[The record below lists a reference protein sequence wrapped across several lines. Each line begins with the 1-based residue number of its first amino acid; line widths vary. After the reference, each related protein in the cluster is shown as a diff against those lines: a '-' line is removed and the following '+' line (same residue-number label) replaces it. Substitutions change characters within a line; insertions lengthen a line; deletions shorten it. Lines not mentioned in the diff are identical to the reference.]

1 MIQKVLLPKLGQT
14 VETAVIETWRV
25 KEGDPVKKGDVLCEI
40 TTDKATL
47 EVESYV
53 KGTLLKILGPT
64 GQPLPVNSL
73 IAVVGDPGEAIP
85 ADLLAGGVQADAPT
99 AAPAAPAAATPAP
112 APTPSAPAPAREPA
126 PVAAKPQPA
135 PAPAV
140 LDIPAASGRLF
151 ASPRARK
158 LAAHEHVPLV
168 ALKGSGPN
176 GRVVEKDVAV
186 YADKVRQIGVTPLA
200 RKLAAE
206 RGVDVLALAAEGKKV
221 TRDDVVAAQPVTA
234 PAAVTRVMP
243 RAGKVGLTPMRRI
256 IAERMCQSKRDIPC
270 YYLHMDAD
278 MTDLM
283 EARRRFNARGDLRVS
298 INDYI
303 VVACARALAEF
314 PDVNS
319 RWDGDGITYRGECNV
334 SFAVALDAGLIVPV
348 VKNIERKTLPQVA
361 EDSRTLIEKARG
373 KKLLPAE
380 YEGGCMTISN
390 LGTFGV
396 KHFIPIVNPGES
408 CILGLGMIEDRVVVR
423 QGGIHI
429 RKVMTMTLA
438 ADHRLVDGAV
448 GAKFLERIRDLLENP
463 TQLEK

>member
-25 KEGDPVKKGDVLCEI
+25 KEGDAVKKGDVLCEI

-53 KGTLLKILGPT
+53 KGTLLKILGQA
-64 GQPLPVNSL
+64 GQELPVNSL
-73 IAVVGDPGEAIP
+73 IAVVGDPGEEVP
-85 ADLLAGGVQADAPT
+85 ADLLAGGVQADAP
-99 AAPAAPAAATPAP
+99 AAPAPAAPAA
-112 APTPSAPAPAREPA
+112 
-126 PVAAKPQPA
+126 PVPQPA
-135 PAPAV
+135 LTPQPKAAPSATKPQSAPEPEV
-140 LDIPAASGRLF
+140 VEVPVASGRIF
-151 ASPRARK
+151 VSPRARK
-158 LAAHEHVPLV
+158 LAADEHVPLV
-168 ALKGSGPN
+168 VLKGSGPN
-176 GRVVEKDVAV
+176 GRIVEKDVAD
-186 YADKVRQIGVTPLA
+186 YLAKVKQAGVTPLA

-206 RGVDVLALAAEGKKV
+206 RGVDVVALAAEGKKV
-221 TRDDVVAAQPVTA
+221 TKEDVLAAQPVAVAAA
-234 PAAVTRVMP
+234 PQRVMP
-243 RAGKVGLTPMRRI
+243 KGGKVGLTPMRRI
-256 IAERMCQSKRDIPC
+256 IAERMSQSKREIPC

-278 MTDLM
+278 MTELM
-283 EARRRFNARGDLRVS
+283 EARRRFNAKGDVRVS

-303 VVACARALAEF
+303 LVACGRALAEF

-334 SFAVALDAGLIVPV
+334 SFAVALDSGLIVPV
-348 VKNIERKTLPQVA
+348 VKNIERKTLQQVSD
-361 EDSRTLIEKARG
+361 DSRTLIEKARG
-373 KKLLPAE
+373 KKLLPEE
-380 YEGGCMTISN
+380 YEGGCMTVSN

-408 CILGLGMIEDRVVVR
+408 SILGLGTIEDRVVVR

-438 ADHRLVDGAV
+438 VDHRTVDGAV

>member
-25 KEGDPVKKGDVLCEI
+25 KEGDAVKKGDILCEI

-47 EVESYV
+47 EVESYA
-53 KGTLLKILGPT
+53 KGTLLKILAPT

-85 ADLLAGGVQADAPT
+85 AELLAGGVQADVPAAAPT
-99 AAPAAPAAATPAP
+99 APAAVTPAP
-112 APTPSAPAPAREPA
+112 AATPTAPAREPA

-135 PAPAV
+135 HTPVEIDISAAP
-140 LDIPAASGRLF
+140 GRLF

-158 LAAHEHVPLV
+158 LAADEHVPLAAV
-168 ALKGSGPN
+168 KGSGPN
-176 GRVVEKDVAV
+176 GRIVEKDVAA

-221 TRDDVVAAQPVTA
+221 TRDDVMAAQPVAT
-234 PAAVTRVMP
+234 PAAVTRVVP

-283 EARRRFNARGDLRVS
+283 EARRRFNARGDLRVA

-303 VVACARALAEF
+303 IVACARALAEF

-334 SFAVALDAGLIVPV
+334 GLAVALDAGLIVTV
-348 VKNIERKTLPQVA
+348 VKNIERKSLAQVA

-373 KKLLPAE
+373 KKLLPEE